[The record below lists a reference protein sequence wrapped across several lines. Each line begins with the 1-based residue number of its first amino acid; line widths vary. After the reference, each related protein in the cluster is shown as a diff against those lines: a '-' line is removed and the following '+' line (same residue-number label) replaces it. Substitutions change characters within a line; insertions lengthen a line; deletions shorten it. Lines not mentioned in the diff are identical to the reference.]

1 MAIARLSRVE
11 QTERNRSRVL
21 DAARRVFMERG
32 YHGATLEQIAEEA
45 GFSKGVVYS
54 QFESKADLF
63 LALLEKRIEERAVEN
78 AELVA
83 NLAGEQAIAAMTEH
97 FVQVAR
103 STPEWGLLVA
113 EFRIHAA
120 RNPELNRR
128 YAEAHERTIGWLS
141 SLLEDLYRRAGEELP
156 FPPRHMA
163 ELVMA
168 VGIGAELEQAANP
181 DALQGPF
188 VADLMARLLTQK
200 SKDSHQEEETHDH
213 RHRHTNRGAA

>member
-63 LALLEKRIEERAVEN
+63 LALLEKRIEERAAEN

-83 NLAGEQAIAAMTEH
+83 NLAGEDAIAAMTEH
-97 FVQVAR
+97 FVRVGR
-103 STPEWGLLVA
+103 SAPEWGLLVA
-113 EFRIHAA
+113 EFRVHAA

-128 YAEAHERTIGWLS
+128 YAAAHERTIGWLS
-141 SLLEDLYRRAGEELP
+141 SLLEELYQRAGQELP

-200 SKDSHQEEETHDH
+200 SKDSH
-213 RHRHTNRGAA
+213 